1 MLELN
6 ILDILSYKGIKINVT
21 CSFFNV
27 TVKEHL
33 KLEM

>member
-1 MLELN
+1 MLELS
-6 ILDILSYKGIKINVT
+6 ILDILSYKDIKINVT
-21 CSFFNV
+21 CFFNV